1 MPSTRPPPP
10 RSLVAD
16 ANLSGEDHAV
26 PLAQRGFIT
35 RIPAP
40 LKVVAQIIGQAL
52 QGAPWQT
59 FAAPTRSQPLALGH
73 YGMAQ
78 RWLGVEAPAALE
90 RAKATRK
97 QAQQREDE
105 AIKKHLVHLQ
115 AQRLC
120 APAAAQAARAALATR
135 WTEHGVASSHL
146 TAPTRSAGTG
156 RPTPRTPPKAI
167 AWPIQVHV
175 QAADATLAQ
184 APQAQAC
191 SLLGTNIAPNEWR
204 DTEGITASKGQRH
217 VEGGFRLLKDPL
229 CFVSS
234 LVVKKPNRS
243 EGCRM
248 VMTLAVLVYAVAQ
261 RRLRAQWA
269 TQQETVPHPSHHPPT
284 SPTLRWVFQ
293 WLEGMHRVR
302 VMVQGQVH
310 DVIEGLNE
318 VQINI
323 LRLFGAEVC
332 RLYQISSG

>member
-1 MPSTRPPPP
+1 MVWPS
-10 RSLVAD
+10 
-16 ANLSGEDHAV
+16 
-26 PLAQRGFIT
+26 
-35 RIPAP
+35 
-40 LKVVAQIIGQAL
+40 
-52 QGAPWQT
+52 
-59 FAAPTRSQPLALGH
+59 
-73 YGMAQ
+73 
-78 RWLGVEAPAALE
+78 RWLVVDAQAALE

-115 AQRLC
+115 AQRFC
-120 APAAAQAARAALATR
+120 APAAAQDALAALAKR
-135 WTEHGVASSHL
+135 WTYHGVASSHL
-146 TAPTRSAGTG
+146 TEPTRSAGTG
-156 RPTPRTPPKAI
+156 RPTPCTPPKAI

-175 QAADATLAQ
+175 QADDATLAQ
-184 APQAQAC
+184 AQQAQAC

-204 DTEGITASKGQRH
+204 DTEGITASKGQGH
-217 VEGGFRLLKDPL
+217 VEGGFRLLKNPL

-243 EGCRM
+243 EGFLM

-302 VMVQGQVH
+302 MTLQGQGH
-310 DVIEGLNE
+310 DLIEGLHD
-318 VQINI
+318 VHIKM
-323 LRLFGAEVC
+323 LRLFGNEVC
-332 RLYQISSG
+332 RLYPISTG